1 MPDGQAPHSQPAQPT
16 KPAQAPAPAQPV
28 APAQAPIATQG
39 DWLPRMKILEESH
52 ERMQA
57 TLEKYGIRQ

>member
-1 MPDGQAPHSQPAQPT
+1 MPDGQAPHPQPAQAP
-16 KPAQAPAPAQPV
+16 KPAQAPAAPQPAT
-28 APAQAPIATQG
+28 PAQAPIATQG

-52 ERMQA
+52 ARMQA